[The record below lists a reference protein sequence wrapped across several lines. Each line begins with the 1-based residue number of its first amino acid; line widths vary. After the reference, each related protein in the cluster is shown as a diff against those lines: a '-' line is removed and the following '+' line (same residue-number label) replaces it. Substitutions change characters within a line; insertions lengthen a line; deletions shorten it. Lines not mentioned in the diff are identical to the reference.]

1 MLHSGKQTVTATH
14 DSDDH
19 PSQLTIPGPSFPA
32 YHPEHALPEC
42 YDDQVAFLYSRIEEL
57 KQLFE
62 QFVEDHNEMKV
73 FRDLWLPLGKL
84 AVSPNVVQVALD
96 EFCQA
101 VKYVLL
107 RFLKYKQR

>member
-1 MLHSGKQTVTATH
+1 MLHGAKQAVTATH

-19 PSQLTIPGPSFPA
+19 PSQLMMPGPSLPA
-32 YHPEHALPEC
+32 QKHVHALPEC

-73 FRDLWLPLGKL
+73 FRDLQLPLGKL
-84 AVSPNVVQVALD
+84 AVSTNVVQVALD
-96 EFCQA
+96 EFCEA
-101 VKYVLL
+101 VEYVLL
-107 RFLKYKQR
+107 RFLNHKQI